1 MPHSVHV
8 HKSMLLRGVKFG
20 PPTLDRAD
28 IEATKQR
35 ANSSGRFHGGAP
47 LGGGRG
53 NGRGRGSQINYS
65 NDRPNPFAQHLN
77 PGFAP
82 PPSGFGR
89 GAPPPGQFNGY
100 PPPPPRAYFNG
111 PPPPPQNGYYGGPP
125 PAAQGRYN
133 GPPPPPQPNYFS
145 GPPPASQNGYS
156 SRDPHSN
163 NHYGR

>member
-1 MPHSVHV
+1 MPHSIHI

-20 PPTLDRAD
+20 PPALDRAD
-28 IEATKQR
+28 IEATKGR
-35 ANSSGRFHGGAP
+35 ANSSGRSHGGAP

-53 NGRGRGSQINYS
+53 SGRGRGGQINYS

-82 PPSGFGR
+82 PPNAFGR
-89 GAPPPGQFNGY
+89 GAPPPGQFNGFH
-100 PPPPPRAYFNG
+100 PPPPRAYFNG
-111 PPPPPQNGYYGGPP
+111 PPPPQNVYYGGQL
-125 PAAQGRYN
+125 PAAHGR
-133 GPPPPPQPNYFS
+133 PPPQPQPAYYN

-156 SRDPHSN
+156 NGGQYSN